1 MDDLCSLILKALGE
15 LLEPKVDRNGAG
27 FHQASQIGHP

>member
-1 MDDLCSLILKALGE
+1 MNDLYPLILKALGE
-15 LLEPKVDRNGAG
+15 FLESKIDRNGAS

>member
-1 MDDLCSLILKALGE
+1 MDDLSALILKALGE
-15 LLEPKVDRNGAG
+15 LLESNVDRNGAS